1 MTDQFK
7 NNKNA
12 IIQTGGSI
20 TVGANLIIGDRE
32 IVLLMDTNKL
42 EEVSGFR
49 IRYQEAK
56 NHLQQNETDQAID
69 ILKALHNEAL
79 PETVDRQI
87 EKLQVLRTLFQSD
100 QINQQAASIEKQK
113 INQALEDIL
122 DHYLKL

>member
-1 MTDQFK
+1 
-7 NNKNA
+7 
-12 IIQTGGSI
+12 
-20 TVGANLIIGDRE
+20 
-32 IVLLMDTNKL
+32 MDTNKL